1 MQVHVHDPFLFKQ
14 ILTINLELWPMPLY
28 KAYPNP
34 LISPLQYSVMQIK
47 TFNNNPYYS
56 LIQVSEKCM
65 DPQVGNNTLPCVLKN
80 CPCPLDHCSSSK
92 SSLKSK
98 IVSCLL
104 PNLNCAAEKTITTHL
119 EWHQCL
125 HFGPFHNH
133 YPVFKIITQ
142 VIHTDKK
149 FHREFHQK

>member
-1 MQVHVHDPFLFKQ
+1 
-14 ILTINLELWPMPLY
+14 MPLY
-28 KAYPNP
+28 KGYPNP

-56 LIQVSEKCM
+56 LIQVSKKCM

-80 CPCPLDHCSSSK
+80 CPCPLGHCSSSK
-92 SSLKSK
+92 RSLKSK

-104 PNLNCAAEKTITTHL
+104 PNLNCAPEKTITTHL

-142 VIHTDKK
+142 VIHADKNFIENSTK
-149 FHREFHQK
+149 NRPGLAWLCFKNH